1 MGFADAL
8 AQYDAPPV
16 KGPPC
21 SVGQI
26 LDEMSPDE
34 GAALTA
40 AIGTTADAAIERALL
55 TMHQRGEIRN
65 RVGTGAIGRHRRQ
78 ACKCFKL

>member
-8 AQYDAPPV
+8 AQHDAPPV

-26 LDEMSPDE
+26 LDEMSPDD
-34 GAALTA
+34 GAALVA
-40 AIGTTADAAIERALL
+40 SLGSSSDAAIERALNQ
-55 TMHQRGEIRN
+55 MHQRGELRA
-65 RVGTGAIGRHRRQ
+65 RVGAGAIGRHRRQ